1 MDERLFNV
9 ILMLIPIF
17 GFVITSFVIPFI
29 KEKIGSEKLAKYEYW
44 ANIAVRAA
52 EMLWIESG
60 KGADKK
66 QYVVDFLNKMF
77 NKNKVVITEQQ
88 IEILVEAA
96 VRQMKLEEN

>member
-1 MDERLFNV
+1 MNEKLFEIV
-9 ILMLIPIF
+9 LMFIPIL
-17 GFVITSFVIPFI
+17 VAIITSFVIPFI

-44 ANIAVRAA
+44 ASLAVKAA
-52 EMLWIESG
+52 EMMWAESG

-66 QYVVDFLNKMF
+66 QYVVDFLNNMF

-96 VRQMKLEEN
+96 VKQMKLEEN